1 MNAYECSALE
11 LAMRYLDV
19 AHAQLLLD
27 EMDGVP
33 GIHDARRALATA
45 EEQVAKAYQAQ
56 TETQAVVQSASSEA
70 MLCGSRL
77 KPNARPVSQRKAIPR
92 AAERAVMSV

>member
-27 EMDGVP
+27 EMNGVP

-45 EEQVAKAYQAQ
+45 EEEVAKAYQARQ
-56 TETQAVVQSASSEA
+56 KPTPLCRMQARRLCCVV
-70 MLCGSRL
+70 LG
-77 KPNARPVSQRKAIPR
+77 
-92 AAERAVMSV
+92 